1 MIGLDTNALVRDIM
15 QDDPQPSSKA
25 TRLGESL
32 TSEAPGV
39 VPLVAVVDLLRVPS
53 SSHRLS
59 RDQLV
64 DTLDLLLRS
73 KEILVDRAKLVLHA
87 QRDFANGGNER
98 LPGDD
103 DARCRRAERDRYDA
117 RDLITAPCPGGRRQ
131 AQQVATFLHAG
142 EACPSRMPS
151 SAA

>member
-87 QRDFANGGNER
+87 QRDFANGGNEFAGCLIER
-98 LPGDD
+98 IAQAHGCQATMTL
-103 DARCRRAERDRYDA
+103 DAG
-117 RDLITAPCPGGRRQ
+117 APN
-131 AQQVATFLHAG
+131 ATGMTLVT
-142 EACPSRMPS
+142 
-151 SAA
+151 